1 MDSKEKKFLGSGW
14 AFPVTFSK
22 GNLELSLSHFEE
34 NINNSI
40 DIILQTNIGERCL
53 EPNFG
58 TGLSRFLFGKMDET
72 LKGGI
77 METVKFSLLD
87 NEPRI
92 EVKNVL
98 VTFSEEQKGT
108 VLIDI
113 EYIYIKTNTRHN
125 YIYPFYIK
133 EGTNL
138 NHNH

>member
-1 MDSKEKKFLGSGW
+1 LDTKEKDFLGSGW

-22 GNLELSLSHFEE
+22 GNLELNLTKFEE
-34 NINNSI
+34 NINDSI

-53 EPNFG
+53 EPTFG
-58 TGLSRFLFGKMDET
+58 TGLNRYLFDKMDES

-77 METVKFSLLD
+77 IDTVKYSLLD

-92 EVKNVL
+92 EVKNVV

-108 VLIDI
+108 VLINI
-113 EYIYIKTNTRHN
+113 EYIYNKTNTRHN

-133 EGTNL
+133 EGTSLNL
-138 NHNH
+138 KH